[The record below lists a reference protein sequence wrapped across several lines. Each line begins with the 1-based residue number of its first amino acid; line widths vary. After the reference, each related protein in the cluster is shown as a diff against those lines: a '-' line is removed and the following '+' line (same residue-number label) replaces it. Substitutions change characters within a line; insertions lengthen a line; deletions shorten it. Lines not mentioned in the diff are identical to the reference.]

1 MYVVGIDVGGTFTDV
16 AVLDLDTRRTV
27 TAKSLTTPDDL
38 TVGVWDALGLAAQEA
53 QTTVGQLLAGTVR
66 LSHATTQTSNALLT
80 FSGARVGLVT
90 TRGFEDQLL
99 IMRGIGRVAGLS
111 LVERRHPRATSKP
124 PLIVDETR
132 IRGVRERVDAGGQI
146 VTPLDAEDARAQIAD
161 LLRQGVEAFAVCL
174 LWAFAN
180 PTHERAVAALIR
192 ELAPNAHVSLSHEV
206 APFRGEYERA
216 ATTVVNAYVAP
227 ALERYLGRLAGQL
240 REAGLRVPVLVVQA
254 NGGVTAVD
262 RVRPVQTIE
271 SGPAVGVAGARAV
284 AQVTGLRQVIA
295 TDVGGTTFK
304 VSLLT
309 EGKWATTRE
318 TVIAQYSLWLPMVD
332 VVSIGAGGGS
342 VAWVD
347 DTRLRVGPRSA
358 GAVPGPACYGRGGT
372 EPTVTDADVVLGYIN
387 PETFWGGRMRL
398 DPDAAVRAIRAHVA
412 ARLFQ
417 DDAVRAA
424 AGIREVV
431 DQQMADLIRKAVIE
445 RGYDPRDFVLF
456 AYGGMGPVH
465 GAAYARAA
473 GIGCVVVP
481 GGASVLSAVGA
492 ARSDILH
499 SLALSD
505 LVLLPADPE
514 RLQRHY
520 HRIDAE
526 AAAMLDAEGVPP
538 QRRLFVR
545 WVEMRYRRQLHAV
558 RVELPPGALAAA
570 NLDAVARAFEDQY
583 AALYGATAAYREAGI
598 EIVAVGLDAWGM
610 VDPPPFPT
618 VPAGGRD
625 PSAARTGHRLVYC
638 MRRHRWVEA
647 PVYDGPRL
655 CAGNVMTGLAL
666 VEYPHTTIV
675 VEHGMSAEVD
685 GFGNVVMTVLEA
697 SRE

>member
-16 AVLDLDTRRTV
+16 AVLDLATHRTV

-38 TVGVWDALGLAAQEA
+38 TAGVWDALGLAAHEA

-66 LSHATTQTSNALLT
+66 LAHATTQTSNALLT
-80 FSGARVGLVT
+80 FSGARVGLLT

-111 LVERRHPRATSKP
+111 LLERRHPRATSKP

-132 IRGVRERVDAGGQI
+132 IRGLRERIDAQGHV
-146 VTPLDAEDARAQIAD
+146 VTPLDVEHARAQIAD
-161 LLRQGVEAFAVCL
+161 LLQQGVEAFAVCL
-174 LWAFAN
+174 LWAFVN

-192 ELAPNAHVSLSHEV
+192 QMAPEAHVSLSHEI
-206 APFRGEYERA
+206 APFRGEYERT

-227 ALERYLGRLAGQL
+227 TLERYLTRLAAQL

-254 NGGVTAVD
+254 NGGVTAAA
-262 RVRPVQTIE
+262 RVVPVQTIE
-271 SGPAVGVAGARAV
+271 SGPAVGVAAARAV
-284 AQVTGLRQVIA
+284 AQATGRRQVIA

-347 DTRLRVGPRSA
+347 DTRLRVGPRSV

-398 DPDAAVRAIRAHVA
+398 DADAAARAIGTHVA
-412 ARLFQ
+412 TRLFQ
-417 DDAVRAA
+417 NDVVRAA

-431 DQQMADLIRKAVIE
+431 DQQMADLIRKVVIE

-465 GAAYARAA
+465 GATYARAA
-473 GIGCVVVP
+473 GIGCVLVP

-499 SLALSD
+499 SLAVSD
-505 LVLLPADPE
+505 LMLLPADPE
-514 RLQRHY
+514 RLRRHY
-520 HRIDAE
+520 QRMEAE
-526 AAAMLDAEGVPP
+526 AAAMLDADGLPLE
-538 QRRLFVR
+538 RRVFAR

-558 RVELPPGALAAA
+558 RVELSPDALAAVS
-570 NLDAVARAFEDQY
+570 LDQVARAFEDQY

-598 EIVAVGLDAWGM
+598 EIVAIGLDAWGL
-610 VDPPPFPT
+610 VDPPPFPA
-618 VPAGGRD
+618 VPAGGPD
-625 PSAARTGHRLVYC
+625 PSAARKGHRPVYC
-638 MRRHRWVEA
+638 MRRHQWVET
-647 PVYDGPRL
+647 PVYDGPQLR
-655 CAGNVMTGLAL
+655 AGNAITGLAL
-666 VEYPHTTIV
+666 VEYPHTTV
-675 VEHGMSAEVD
+675 VVDYGARAEVD
-685 GFGNVVMTVLEA
+685 GFGNIVMTVLEGA
-697 SRE
+697 RE